1 MPNAIPDIVI
11 IGAGIGGLAASAC
24 LRKFGIE
31 TVIYEQAHAF
41 ARIGSGIQMSPNAV
55 RVLDGIAIPCSA
67 PHRRNSAAVLRTA
80 PRFRHRC

>member
-41 ARIGSGIQMSPNAV
+41 ARIGSGI
-55 RVLDGIAIPCSA
+55 
-67 PHRRNSAAVLRTA
+67 
-80 PRFRHRC
+80 